1 LSSTTDHGAT
11 AGRTARLRSALAESP
26 PLLWS
31 FLYFFCLLSGYYVL
45 RPVRDAMG
53 ASSDVEAVFPPEMVG
68 FFAAHGIPLQELIL
82 QVLSTCS
89 FILILVAQPVYG
101 ALVSRFPRGV
111 FLPVLFGF
119 FILCLLGFHL
129 LFDSQVAGRGMAFF
143 LWVTVFNVFSVAVF
157 WSFMADVFTN
167 AEARKYYGYIG
178 AAGTIGAFTGP
189 LITRALAEKVGLANL
204 MLVSAC
210 FLAACVVC
218 IWKLRRWAVSRERE
232 TGRDNE
238 SAMGG
243 DVLAGLKLIA
253 KEPLLRWLAAM
264 VFLGVGVGQLLYNE
278 QASIARE
285 GFATAEARTAYYAG
299 IDIAVNVLTLVVQL
313 LLTRFLLSRY
323 GLLAVLMIPMACL
336 LVGFAVLT
344 ASPLPIVVGIVQ
356 VVTRSNEFSLMKPGR
371 ETIYTRVPREWRYK
385 AGAAIDTAFFRGGE
399 ITFSWTYKVL
409 AAFGSQMVF
418 GVGLLFASVMTLSA
432 WRLLKEEA
440 RLPSERAD
448 VRRGPAGGTD
458 AGARPAAGAG

>member
-1 LSSTTDHGAT
+1 MSARSGNPSPLSRFRA
-11 AGRTARLRSALAESP
+11 AMAESP
-26 PLLWS
+26 ALWWS

-53 ASSDVEAVFPPEMVG
+53 ASSEVEAVFPPAMIQ
-68 FFAAHGIPLQELIL
+68 FFAGHGIPLKELIL
-82 QVLSTCS
+82 QVLSTCA

-101 ALVSRFPRGV
+101 VLVSRFPRRV

-119 FILCLLGFHL
+119 FIACLFGFYL
-129 LFDSQVAGRGMAFF
+129 LFHSDVPGRGLLFF

-157 WSFMADVFTN
+157 WSFMADVFSN
-167 AEARKYYGYIG
+167 ADAKKYYGYIG

-189 LITRALAEKVGLANL
+189 AITRTLAEKVGLANL
-204 MLVSAC
+204 MLVSAV
-210 FLAACVVC
+210 FLTACVVC
-218 IWKLRRWAVSRERE
+218 IWRLRRWAIQRERKI
-232 TGRDNE
+232 GRDNE

-264 VFLGVGVGQLLYNE
+264 VFLGVGVGQLLYNQ
-278 QASIARE
+278 QAAIARE

-313 LLTRFLLSRY
+313 FITRTLLSRF
-323 GLLAVLMIPMACL
+323 GLLPVLMIPMAAL
-336 LVGFAVLT
+336 LLGFAVLT
-344 ASPLPIVVGIVQ
+344 ASPLPIIVGIVQ

-371 ETIYTRVPREWRYK
+371 ETIYTRVDRQWRYK

-399 ITFSWTYKVL
+399 ITFSWTYKAL
-409 AAFGSQMVF
+409 SAFGSHVVF
-418 GVGLLFASVMTLSA
+418 GVGLLFAGIMTASA
-432 WRLLKEEA
+432 WRLLREEKK
-440 RLPSERAD
+440 LPSERET
-448 VRRGPAGGTD
+448 VEKS
-458 AGARPAAGAG
+458 

>member
-1 LSSTTDHGAT
+1 MTDLSPT
-11 AGRTARLRSALAESP
+11 AGRMGRFKHALVESP

-53 ASSDVEAVFPPEMVG
+53 ASSDVEAVFPSEMIG
-68 FFAAHGIPLQELIL
+68 FFAAHGIPLKELIL

-89 FILILVAQPVYG
+89 FTVILIAQPVYG
-101 ALVSRFPRGV
+101 ALVSRFPRRV

-129 LFDSQVAGRGMAFF
+129 LFDSGVAGRGMVFF

-157 WSFMADVFTN
+157 WSFMADVFSN
-167 AEARKYYGYIG
+167 IEARSYYGYIG

-189 LITRALAEKVGLANL
+189 LLTRALAERVGLANL
-204 MLVSAC
+204 MLVSAG

-218 IWKLRRWAVSRERE
+218 IWKLRQWAVLREQRI
-232 TGRDNE
+232 GRDNE

-243 DVLAGLKLIA
+243 EVLAGLKLIA
-253 KEPLLRWLAAM
+253 KEPLLRWLAVM
-264 VFLGVGVGQLLYNE
+264 VFLGVGLGQLLYNQ
-278 QASIARE
+278 QAVIARE
-285 GFATAEARTAYYAG
+285 GFATAEARTAYYAS
-299 IDIAVNVLTLVVQL
+299 IDIAVNVLTLGVQL

-323 GLLAVLMIPMACL
+323 GLLSALMIPMVCL
-336 LVGFAVLT
+336 LIGFAVLT
-344 ASPLPIVVGIVQ
+344 ASPLPLVVGAVQ

-399 ITFSWTYKVL
+399 LTFSWTYKVL
-409 AAFGSQMVF
+409 AMFGSQLVF
-418 GVGLLFASVMTLSA
+418 GFGLLFASVMTFSA
-432 WRLLKEEA
+432 WRLLREEKA
-440 RLPSERAD
+440 LPDGRD
-448 VRRGPAGGTD
+448 G
-458 AGARPAAGAG
+458 

>member
-1 LSSTTDHGAT
+1 MSQRPAA
-11 AGRTARLRSALAESP
+11 AGSFGRFKAALGDSP

-31 FLYFFCLLSGYYVL
+31 FLYFFCLLTGYYVL

-53 ASSDVEAVFPPEMVG
+53 ASSEVEAVFPPEMIG
-68 FFAAHGIPLQELIL
+68 FFAVHGIPLKELIL

-89 FILILVAQPVYG
+89 FTLILIAQPVYG
-101 ALVSRFPRGV
+101 ALVSRFPRRV

-119 FILCLLGFHL
+119 FILSLLGFHL
-129 LFDSQVAGRGMAFF
+129 LFDSQVGGRGMAFF

-157 WSFMADVFTN
+157 WSFMADVFTHV
-167 AEARKYYGYIG
+167 EAKKYYGYIG

-189 LITRALAEKVGLANL
+189 LITRVLAEKVGLANL
-204 MLVSAC
+204 MLVSAL
-210 FLAACVVC
+210 FLAACLVC
-218 IWKLRRWAVSRERE
+218 IWRLRRWALLRELQ

-253 KEPLLRWLAAM
+253 REPLLRWLAM
-264 VFLGVGVGQLLYNE
+264 LVFLGVGLGQLLYNQ
-278 QASIARE
+278 QAVIARE

-313 LLTRFLLSRY
+313 FATRWLLSRF
-323 GLLAVLMIPMACL
+323 GLAPVLLIPMAAL
-336 LVGFAVLT
+336 LLGFAMLT
-344 ASPLPIVVGIVQ
+344 ASPLPIMVGIVQ

-371 ETIYTRVPREWRYK
+371 ETIYTRVDRQWRYK

-399 ITFSWTYKVL
+399 ITFSWTYKAL
-409 AAFGSQMVF
+409 AVFGSQVVF
-418 GVGLLFASVMTLSA
+418 GAGLLAAGVMTISA
-432 WRLLKEEA
+432 WRLLREEK
-440 RLPSERAD
+440 RLPGG
-448 VRRGPAGGTD
+448 RREGVPE
-458 AGARPAAGAG
+458 

>member
-1 LSSTTDHGAT
+1 MTDTAVASS
-11 AGRTARLRSALAESP
+11 RLGQFKAALRQSP

-53 ASSDVEAVFPPEMVG
+53 ASSDVEAVFPPKMIA
-68 FFAAHGIPLQELIL
+68 FFAGHGIPLKELIL
-82 QVLSTCS
+82 QVLSSCT
-89 FILILVAQPVYG
+89 FILILIAQPIYG
-101 ALVSRFPRGV
+101 ALVSRFPRRV

-119 FILCLLGFHL
+119 FIVCLIGFHL
-129 LFDSQVAGRGMAFF
+129 LFDTQVAGRGMAFF
-143 LWVTVFNVFSVAVF
+143 LWVTVFNVFSVAMF
-157 WSFMADVFTN
+157 WSFMADVFSN

-189 LITRALAEKVGLANL
+189 LITRALAEQVGLANL
-204 MLVSAC
+204 MLVSAA
-210 FLAACVVC
+210 FLTACLVC
-218 IWKLRRWAVSRERE
+218 IWRLRRWALLREAKV
-232 TGRDNE
+232 GRDNE

-253 KEPLLRWLAAM
+253 KEPLLLWLAAM
-264 VFLGVGVGQLLYNE
+264 VFLGVGIGQLLYNQ
-278 QASIARE
+278 QAVIARA
-285 GFATAEARTAYYAG
+285 GFATAEARTEYYAG

-313 LLTRFLLSRY
+313 LLTRTLLSRH
-323 GLLAVLMIPMACL
+323 GLMAALMIPMACL

-399 ITFSWTYKVL
+399 ITFSWTYKAL
-409 AAFGSQMVF
+409 AAFGSQVVF
-418 GVGLLFASVMTLSA
+418 GVGLLFVSAMTFSA
-432 WRLLKEEA
+432 WRLVREEKK
-440 RLPSERAD
+440 LPDTRSGKGE
-448 VRRGPAGGTD
+448 
-458 AGARPAAGAG
+458 